1 VAERGIYVHIPFCLA
16 KCAYCGFNSF
26 PVSGG
31 VPDYYV
37 AALSRDVAAEAEGWR
52 RAAPGPSAAFDTVYF
67 GGGTPSLLS
76 PDQLATI
83 LASLRAG
90 FGIRTGAEISLE
102 CNPATAGPIE
112 LAAFHELGVSR
123 LSVGVQ
129 SLAEGELK
137 VLGRLHNA
145 DEALRALDHARRA
158 GFTDVS
164 ADVMLGLPGQTRDT
178 IRSTLDGVGRRAG
191 HVSAYML
198 SVEDGTPMADMV
210 SRGDLTPPGDDTLAD
225 QYEFADR
232 VLGRLG
238 FKRYEISN
246 WSLPGRRCR
255 HNGIYWGRGDYVGVG
270 AGAHSHAGGVRW
282 SKIIDPRRYAE
293 ALAEGGDAVDFR
305 EVLTRDQRLLE
316 DVMLGLRTDRGLDL
330 DRLASAYGVETG
342 RLAAAAALAQ
352 RLVGEGRVVKKGNN
366 LTLSARGALLHEA
379 ISAEFAVALSPG
391 RAQ

>member
-293 ALAEGGDAVDFR
+293 ALAEGGDWI
-305 EVLTRDQRLLE
+305 LTGWPRPTWWR
-316 DVMLGLRTDRGLDL
+316 
-330 DRLASAYGVETG
+330 
-342 RLAAAAALAQ
+342 
-352 RLVGEGRVVKKGNN
+352 RVAWPRRPPWRSGW
-366 LTLSARGALLHEA
+366 SARAGLSRKAIISHFRPGALC
-379 ISAEFAVALSPG
+379 STRPFPPSSPLPFRRAGPNDVKACSGPADSNLKG
-391 RAQ
+391 RHGV